1 MPPLDAATAGKD
13 DWVTAPAPAPATAA
27 AAPAAA
33 APEGKDDWVTA
44 PAQPHAAPLGGE
56 FGDLAAQVTA
66 PAPEPGAI
74 QRVIG
79 AAAQGAVE
87 GYGNPDTILSPKAQ
101 EWMDAKQREG
111 GVGGFLAGLG
121 STAAED
127 VGKVGGAIAG
137 ATSALYRGA
146 QGAVAQTGAELGA
159 PQLGRDIASIPDAF
173 MGSPHMLERGPP
185 ITALQVQARDGVG
198 IMEAWNRAHAENT
211 AAIADIGKATDIDG
225 AIAAAGK
232 AAESPA
238 TGGLADT
245 LAGADA
251 LDAQAAARQPV
262 VSAEDAGR
270 ASAMGDQTAASA
282 LPDADVTAP
291 DSGTSRALPYQALPA
306 EPKRLIQ
313 FLREPTTHFEGT
325 PHAFTI
331 PGGVQ
336 DVGGDVAAAIGGPK
350 GRPGLISN
358 TGRTLDDA
366 TQHAWDGGYFPDHD
380 QRPEINDLLNAIS
393 EDHNGLAQY
402 SINDQDAVAARQY
415 AQDHNEEIDRIAAQT
430 GIDTRGMTRDQF
442 FDAVSDHLSSQE
454 QAAAQNAS
462 DAEHQDSFD
471 KAIASAKSDGV
482 DFGTT
487 TPRSLAEL
495 DDEYRQEEAARPAID
510 SAPNAAGSGP
520 VAPDAGSGQ
529 TGGGQGGSVTGVV
542 GRDGT
547 QASVAGQSAPQPQS
561 VGAAAAS
568 RDTTALTAF
577 GRTAREIRGQQ
588 ADMELADLMRTPQPG
603 DARDIVPGATQ
614 TRSEIEQKP
623 SVSLEAKGLR
633 QEFRDGFTEHEKENN
648 DIYHQHINDVVP
660 TAEMRGTMADMREA
674 NWKAREQTVFGGTP
688 NDDLFGAEPHGDTAG
703 ADPNGQPVST
713 APVVKH
719 ITDLLARPVEKHNS
733 YLKKEFQPFLDAM
746 TDDKG
751 KPVVI
756 GAKELFG
763 IREEMGRKVKDMAT
777 NTDLAHVRSQFGDL
791 MKATDDTITT
801 AAPDY
806 RAMMDEYKAA
816 SGPINAAERLGD
828 MPLKITNGSDRVITF
843 GQLDRYMKALWAER
857 NGPNAYA
864 KAKSIPQS
872 TWDHL
877 MLLHERLARSASSK
891 ELAKAQGS
899 DTSQMMMELARKG
912 AIGGLHA
919 VVGAA
924 THGVGNIVLP
934 TLIKQFDHARG
945 AKRVDRELRPKLSRY
960 PTPQP

>member
-1 MPPLDAATAGKD
+1 MGIDFSDLIPAKPQASGPGISFD
-13 DWVTAPAPAPATAA
+13 DLIPKKADPAPSAPTEHW
-27 AAPAAA
+27 AAP
-33 APEGKDDWVTA
+33 T
-44 PAQPHAAPLGGE
+44 GGE
-56 FGDLAAQVTA
+56 YGDLEAQSTA

-79 AAAQGAVE
+79 EGVKGAVE
-87 GYGNPDTILSPKAQ
+87 GYGDPASQTILSPKAQ

-127 VGKVGGAIAG
+127 IGKVGGAVAG
-137 ATSALYRGA
+137 VAGGLYRGA
-146 QGAVAQTGAELGA
+146 QGVVAQTGAELGA

-173 MGSPHMLERGPP
+173 MGSPHMLEHAAAAAPS
-185 ITALQVQARDGVG
+185 ITALQVQARDGGG
-198 IMEAWNRAHAENT
+198 IMQAWQRARAENT
-211 AAIADIGKATDIDG
+211 AAIADIGAATDIDG

-232 AAESPA
+232 AAEAPTTA
-238 TGGLADT
+238 AIPLTAD
-245 LAGADA
+245 
-251 LDAQAAARQPV
+251 
-262 VSAEDAGR
+262 EAGR
-270 ASAMGDQTAASA
+270 ASAMADQTAAS
-282 LPDADVTAP
+282 LQPEADITAP
-291 DSGTSRALPYQALPA
+291 DAGTPGASPYQTLPK

-325 PHAFTI
+325 PNAITI

-336 DVGGDVAAAIGGPK
+336 DVGGDVAASIGGPK

-358 TGRTLDDA
+358 TGRSLDDA
-366 TQHAWDGGYFPDHD
+366 TQHAWDGGYFPEHD
-380 QRPEINDLLNAIS
+380 QRPEINDLLNAIRD
-393 EDHNGLAQY
+393 DHNGAARY
-402 SINDQDAVAARQY
+402 SIHDQDAIDAHQY
-415 AQDHNEEIDRIAAQT
+415 AQNHNEEIDRIASQT

-442 FDAVSDHLSSQE
+442 FDAVSDHLSTDE
-454 QAAAQNAS
+454 QAAAQVAA
-462 DAEHQDSFD
+462 DVEHQNAFD
-471 KAIASAKSDGV
+471 KAIASAKSDGA
-482 DFGTT
+482 DYGTIA
-487 TPRSLAEL
+487 PRSLAEL
-495 DDEYRQEEAARPAID
+495 EDEYRQEEAARPTLR
-510 SAPNAAGSGP
+510 GP
-520 VAPDAGSGQ
+520 ANDAGSGSVTADAGAGQ
-529 TGGGQGGSVTGVV
+529 AGGGQGGSVAGTG
-542 GRDGT
+542 GRGGT

-568 RDTTALTAF
+568 RDTTALTQF
-577 GRTAREIRGQQ
+577 GRSAREIKGQQ

-633 QEFRDGFTEHEKENN
+633 QEFRDGFTEHERENN
-648 DIYHQHINDVVP
+648 DIYHRHIDDVVP

-674 NWKAREQTVFGGTP
+674 NWKAREQTVFG
-688 NDDLFGAEPHGDTAG
+688 DDS
-703 ADPNGQPVST
+703 NGQPVST
-713 APVVKH
+713 APVVQH
-719 ITDLLARPVEKHNS
+719 ITDLLSGPVEKHNS
-733 YLKKEFQPFLDAM
+733 YLKREFQPFLDAM

-751 KPVVI
+751 KPIVV
-756 GAKELFG
+756 GAKELYG
-763 IREEMGRKVKDMAT
+763 IRQEMGRKVKDMAT
-777 NTDLAHVRSQFGDL
+777 NTDLAHVRGQFGDL
-791 MKATDDTITT
+791 IKATDDVITT

-843 GQLDRYMKALWAER
+843 GQFDRYMKSLWMER
-857 NGPNAYA
+857 NGPNPYA
-864 KAKSIPQS
+864 KAKSIPQA

-899 DTSQMMMELARKG
+899 DTSQMMMELMRKG

-919 VVGAA
+919 AVATV

-934 TLIKQFDHARG
+934 TLIKNYDHARG
-945 AKRVDRELRPKLSRY
+945 VKRVHGELHPKLSRY
-960 PTPQP
+960 PTVQP